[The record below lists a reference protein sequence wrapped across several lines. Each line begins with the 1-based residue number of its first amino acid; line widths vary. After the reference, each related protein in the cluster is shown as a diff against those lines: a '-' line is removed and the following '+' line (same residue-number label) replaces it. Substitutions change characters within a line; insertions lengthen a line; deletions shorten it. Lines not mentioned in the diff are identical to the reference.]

1 MSLLFKPCSDLSPE
15 LIGTGYDPIKGVAKG
30 KVGINYQKAPLIE
43 STDNPNS
50 SDVQRHYIYDSKS
63 VQVSISY
70 SQKAQGGFLGLG
82 GASESTSAKFSSNFV
97 KDTENIL
104 FQWHHHHGEK
114 KIDINTTDQE
124 IFNAEALKLIKS
136 CDENGDGKEFFNIY
150 GTHFIA
156 GYIYGS
162 ACTLSYSMTFASAS
176 LAASFHQKIKESA
189 GAFGIGESTQE
200 KINATCEA
208 MSLNNQFEADAF
220 FTGNYQMGEMNDLND
235 MERELKS
242 YQEYAASE
250 DNSKTIISYII
261 APWTMLGSVQEA
273 FGRPLETN
281 IATNNYSQEL
291 SDEADKLNH
300 IKESA
305 KSFLDKRLY
314 MGETQYKAI
323 KSIRDEAEE
332 MIDAINK
339 TLTNAYSNY
348 KSVTKEDVDNCI
360 DDDRNSSDLEYNLD
374 TEMDRF
380 VLSWVVYTDGDHEPI
395 SYFRD
400 IEGKEIKATGGENGP
415 WTLDA
420 SKGVYIHHSAERSPN
435 GHIDLSKMG
444 KYYNRIKLPKSN
456 APNQCVIQANYS
468 KNDGNILDAG
478 GSKNNISAKDLRNN
492 DKGAVSEAVHQDY
505 KSRYTYM
512 APR

>member
-15 LIGTGYDPIKGVAKG
+15 LIGTGYDPVKGVAKG
-30 KVGINYQKAPLIE
+30 KVGFDHKLADMVE

-50 SDVQRHYIYDSKS
+50 SDVQRHYVYDSES
-63 VQVSISY
+63 VQASISY

-82 GASESTSAKFSSNFV
+82 GASESTSAKFSANFV

-114 KIDINTTDQE
+114 KIDINTRNQD
-124 IFNAEALKLIKS
+124 IFNPEALKLIKS

-162 ACTLSYSMTFASAS
+162 ACTLSYSMTFASSS

-208 MSLNNQFEADAF
+208 MSLNNQFETDAH
-220 FTGNYQMGEMNDLND
+220 FTGNYQMGEMNDLDD
-235 MERELKS
+235 MERELKN
-242 YQEYAASE
+242 YQDYAADE
-250 DNSKTIISYII
+250 KNSKTIISYII

-281 IATNNYSQEL
+281 MATNNYSQEL

-314 MGETQYKAI
+314 MGATQYNAIKAI
-323 KSIRDEAEE
+323 RNEAEE
-332 MIDAINK
+332 MIDKINE
-339 TLTNAYSNY
+339 TLTEAFSNY
-348 KSVTKEDVDNCI
+348 RSVTKQDVADCI
-360 DDDRNSSDLEYNLD
+360 DDDRDSSDLEYELD
-374 TEMDRF
+374 KEMDRF
-380 VLSWVVYTDGDHEPI
+380 VLSWVVFTNGSYEPI

-400 IEGKEIKATGGENGP
+400 IEGKEITATKHEDGS

-420 SKGVYIHHSAERSPN
+420 SKGVYIHYSDPGSDSKGIR
-435 GHIDLSKMG
+435 LSKMG
-444 KYYNRIKLPKSN
+444 DYYNRIKPPKPN
-456 APNQCVIQANYS
+456 APDQCVIQANYS
-468 KNDGNILDAG
+468 KSNGNILQAG
-478 GSKNNISAKDLRNN
+478 GSKNDKGAKELREKDL
-492 DKGAVSEAVHQDY
+492 GAVSEATNQDH
-505 KSRYTYM
+505 KKRYTYM

>member
-30 KVGINYQKAPLIE
+30 KVGFDHKLADMVE

-50 SDVQRHYIYDSKS
+50 SDVQRHYVYDSES
-63 VQVSISY
+63 VQTSISY

-82 GASESTSAKFSSNFV
+82 GASESTSAKFSANFV

-114 KIDINTTDQE
+114 KIDINTRNQD
-124 IFNAEALKLIKS
+124 IFNPEALKLIKS
-136 CDENGDGKEFFNIY
+136 CDENGDGKEFFNVY

-156 GYIYGS
+156 GYIYGA

-176 LAASFHQKIKESA
+176 LAASFHQKVKESA

-208 MSLNNQFEADAF
+208 MSLNNQFETDAQ
-220 FTGNYQMGEMNDLND
+220 FTGNYQMGVLQDLDD
-235 MERELKS
+235 MERELENYKQYVKS
-242 YQEYAASE
+242 D

-281 IATNNYSQEL
+281 MATNNYSQEL

-300 IKESA
+300 VKECA
-305 KSFLDKRLY
+305 GSFLSKRLY

-323 KSIRDEAEE
+323 KSLRDEAEA
-332 MIDAINK
+332 MIDQINK
-339 TLTNAYSNY
+339 TLTDAFSNY
-348 KSVTKEDVDNCI
+348 RSVTKNDVDDCI
-360 DDDRNSSDLEYNLD
+360 SDDRNSSDLEYELD
-374 TEMDRF
+374 KEMDRF

-400 IEGKEIKATGGENGP
+400 IEGKEIKAVKDDKGH

-420 SKGVYIHHSAERSPN
+420 SKGVYIHFSDPGDDEKGIR
-435 GHIDLSKMG
+435 LSKMG
-444 KYYNRIKLPKSN
+444 DYYNRIKPPKPN
-456 APNQCVIQANYS
+456 APDQCIIQANYS
-468 KNDGNILDAG
+468 SNDGNILNAG
-478 GSKNNISAKDLRNN
+478 GSKNNLAANDLRNN
-492 DKGAVSEAVHQDY
+492 DKGAVSEAVHQKHD
-505 KSRYTYM
+505 KRYTYM